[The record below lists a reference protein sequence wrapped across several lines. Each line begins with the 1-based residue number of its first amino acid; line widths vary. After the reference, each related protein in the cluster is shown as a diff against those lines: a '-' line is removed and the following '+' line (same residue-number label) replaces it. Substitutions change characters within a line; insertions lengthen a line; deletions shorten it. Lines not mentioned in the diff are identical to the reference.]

1 MSRSRAC
8 DGCAARKTKCD
19 RRSPCRRCT
28 ALGVACTALRECVKP
43 GPKGPWAERKRQ
55 ARLQRSP
62 LPRATDIS
70 TAEISPTL
78 QPIIRQG
85 VSTPK
90 RRRYLDVYQ
99 RELYYLWPVIDVEDL
114 GSRLADAGAYALCT
128 ALGAVTLSR
137 VVHPSLISEELDPRA
152 ESDKL
157 VTESEK
163 ARAQVLYQENPSTDI
178 LLTSFFLHVHCSNR
192 GQICK
197 ATLLLR
203 EAITF
208 AQLLGFD
215 QPKHYANL
223 PKSEAQL
230 HLRIVWLL
238 FITERGH
245 TTRFDLPR
253 TLRLDPDLP
262 ALEEDEN
269 PSGLLP
275 FIGMCQLFQTF
286 GSAMDRDPG
295 PDLMSDFF
303 VGMDTRLRDTRG
315 LLFSS
320 PDSQR
325 ADFLIT
331 QQWMRIIL
339 WKLAMFHV
347 ELSVDPT
354 VENLSISFPENVA
367 RNVMGYLDMFPRG
380 IVEGHGLGMQMKLA
394 DIAISLADVLSCTPL
409 VPESRQLMRVRPAE
423 VLNHLAAFLNS
434 IPDKVNPHL
443 ELLQEKIAQYGLC
456 YPLNDLPRKDISV
469 HERVQ
474 EIRKLE
480 EATEHNTWQVDKN
493 KIDNALYF

>member
-1 MSRSRAC
+1 V
-8 DGCAARKTKCD
+8 
-19 RRSPCRRCT
+19 P
-28 ALGVACTALRECVKP
+28 
-43 GPKGPWAERKRQ
+43 
-55 ARLQRSP
+55 
-62 LPRATDIS
+62 
-70 TAEISPTL
+70 
-78 QPIIRQG
+78 
-85 VSTPK
+85 TPK

-99 RELYYLWPVIDVEDL
+99 QELYYLWPVIDVEDL

-128 ALGAVTLSR
+128 ALGAVTLAR
-137 VVHPSLISEELDPRA
+137 VVHPSLISQEVDPRA

-157 VTESEK
+157 VTESET

-215 QPKHYANL
+215 QAKHYANL

-238 FITERGH
+238 FITERYLMTQSWFTNQLTMPFRGH

-253 TLRLDPDLP
+253 TLRLDPNLP
-262 ALEEDEN
+262 ALEENEN

-275 FIGMCQLFQTF
+275 FIGMCKLFQTF

-295 PDLMSDFF
+295 PTLMSDFF

-325 ADFLIT
+325 VDFLIT

-339 WKLAMFHV
+339 WKLAIFHV
-347 ELSVDPT
+347 ELSAHPAF
-354 VENLSISFPENVA
+354 ENLSISFPENVA
-367 RNVMGYLDMFPRG
+367 RNVMGYLDTFPRG
-380 IVEGHGLGMQMKLA
+380 IVEGHGLGMVSW
-394 DIAISLADVLSCTPL
+394 DS
-409 VPESRQLMRVRPAE
+409 
-423 VLNHLAAFLNS
+423 
-434 IPDKVNPHL
+434 
-443 ELLQEKIAQYGLC
+443 
-456 YPLNDLPRKDISV
+456 
-469 HERVQ
+469 
-474 EIRKLE
+474 
-480 EATEHNTWQVDKN
+480 
-493 KIDNALYF
+493 

>member
-1 MSRSRAC
+1 MSRNRAC

-62 LPRATDIS
+62 LPWATDNPAAGILP
-70 TAEISPTL
+70 AL
-78 QPIIRQG
+78 QPIVRRG

-90 RRRYLDVYQ
+90 RRGYLDVYQ

-137 VVHPSLISEELDPRA
+137 VVHPSLIGEELDPRA

-178 LLTSFFLHVHCSNR
+178 LLSSFFLHVHCSNR

-215 QPKHYANL
+215 QVKHYANL

-230 HLRIVWLL
+230 HLRIAWLL
-238 FITERGH
+238 FITERY
-245 TTRFDLPR
+245 LIP
-253 TLRLDPDLP
+253 
-262 ALEEDEN
+262 N
-269 PSGLLP
+269 PP
-275 FIGMCQLFQTF
+275 
-286 GSAMDRDPG
+286 
-295 PDLMSDFF
+295 
-303 VGMDTRLRDTRG
+303 
-315 LLFSS
+315 S
-320 PDSQR
+320 P
-325 ADFLIT
+325 I
-331 QQWMRIIL
+331 
-339 WKLAMFHV
+339 
-347 ELSVDPT
+347 
-354 VENLSISFPENVA
+354 N
-367 RNVMGYLDMFPRG
+367 
-380 IVEGHGLGMQMKLA
+380 
-394 DIAISLADVLSCTPL
+394 
-409 VPESRQLMRVRPAE
+409 
-423 VLNHLAAFLNS
+423 
-434 IPDKVNPHL
+434 
-443 ELLQEKIAQYGLC
+443 
-456 YPLNDLPRKDISV
+456 
-469 HERVQ
+469 
-474 EIRKLE
+474 
-480 EATEHNTWQVDKN
+480 
-493 KIDNALYF
+493 